1 MAPVAPPARLV
12 PLALLAAAA
21 SALAAGCRHAPPA
34 SPAAAAQ
41 PAAQPAA
48 APAAGGAAAPQDP
61 GDPGLPY
68 LRAWLAAGQGDADG
82 ALALLR
88 SLDQAGWSNG
98 MDPADFPALAGRP
111 ELKALAARFA
121 ARVPATPHAPL
132 AATLAEPGLVAEGIA
147 ADPRDGAL
155 YVGSMRLGKIVRVAP
170 DGAARDLVAP
180 GAGLDQVLGLKV
192 DAARGLLWAATV
204 RRADAAAGTT
214 ARSRLLAF
222 DLASGAPRRSAG
234 LDGPGH
240 LLNDLAVAEDGT
252 VYVTDSEGGEV
263 WRLDPGA
270 AALAPAGG
278 GRRWV
283 YANGIALAEGRL
295 LVADATGLWDLPRD
309 GGAPRRLR
317 GPDRFPLTGI
327 DGLSAAG
334 RTLVAVQNGAGTP
347 RIIRL
352 ELEPGA
358 AGVRAAEVLETANP
372 GWRVPTTGALVP
384 GAFVYIGNSHVD
396 GWKDGKLAP
405 AGMEPTRIYRLAL

>member
-1 MAPVAPPARLV
+1 
-12 PLALLAAAA
+12 
-21 SALAAGCRHAPPA
+21 
-34 SPAAAAQ
+34 
-41 PAAQPAA
+41 
-48 APAAGGAAAPQDP
+48 

-68 LRAWLAAGQGDADG
+68 LRAWLAASQGDADG

-88 SLDQAGWSNG
+88 SLDEAGWSNG
-98 MDPADFPALAGRP
+98 MDPADFPALADRP

-155 YVGSMRLGKIVRVAP
+155 YVGSMRLRKIVRVDP
-170 DGAARDLVAP
+170 GGAVRDLVPP
-180 GAGLDQVLGLKV
+180 GAGLDQVLGIKV
-192 DAARGLLWAATV
+192 DAARGLLWAASFA
-204 RRADAAAGTT
+204 RADAAAGTP
-214 ARSRLLAF
+214 ARTRLLAF
-222 DLASGAPRRSAG
+222 DLATGAPRRSAG

-240 LLNDLAVAEDGT
+240 MLNDLAVGEDGT
-252 VYVTDSEGGEV
+252 VYATDSEGGEV

-270 AALAPAGG
+270 AALVAAGG

-283 YANGIALAEGRL
+283 YANGIAIADGRL

-317 GPDRFPLTGI
+317 GPGRFPLTGI

-358 AGVRAAEVLETANP
+358 AGVRTAEVLETANP

-405 AGMEPTRIYRLAL
+405 AGMEPTRIYRLPL